1 MNVFF
6 TLYCRAFQAVMRVA
20 YPFLPYRDPKIFND
34 VSEIADEL
42 KRQGKRQALIV
53 TGKTVNS
60 LGKTEKLKESLAHNG
75 IGYTVFDSTVANPTV
90 ENVNA
95 AYSLYKSEGC
105 DAIIG
110 FGGGSPIDCAKA
122 VGSIAAR
129 KNVPLQKMQGG
140 LCVRRKTPYL
150 IAVPTTSGTGSEVTP
165 TSVIS
170 DSESD
175 RKFTVN
181 DFALIPSGA
190 LIDPGNT
197 VSVPPRLSATTG
209 MDALTHAVEAYI
221 GWTRIKCAD
230 ADAVRAVKLVFEN
243 LEAVYENGENRE
255 ARKNMMLASYLAG
268 KAFSRKYVGYVHAVA
283 HSLGG
288 RYNVAHG
295 FANAVLLPHVLEE
308 YGKSAYKKLSRLAIE
323 TGVAD
328 EGDRRDVA
336 AKKFID
342 AIKEMNARMNIPTFF
357 EEIKADD
364 IREMARHAS
373 KEANPLYP
381 VPRLMDASELEKIYY
396 SVMQNA

>member
-1 MNVFF
+1 
-6 TLYCRAFQAVMRVA
+6 MRGA

-34 VSEIADEL
+34 VSDIADEL
-42 KRQGKRQALIV
+42 KRQGKSCALII
-53 TGKTVNS
+53 TGKTVHS
-60 LGKTEKLKESLAHNG
+60 LGKTEKLKMCLEKNG
-75 IGYTVFDSTVANPTV
+75 IAHTVFDSTVANPTL

-95 AYSLYKSEGC
+95 AYSLYKKDGC

-122 VGSIAAR
+122 VAALAAR
-129 KNVPLQKMQGG
+129 RNVPLQKMRGV
-140 LCVRRKTPYL
+140 LRVRRKTPYL
-150 IAVPTTSGTGSEVTP
+150 VAVPTTSGTGSEVTP

-170 DSESD
+170 DSESG

-181 DFALIPSGA
+181 DFVLIPSGA
-190 LIDPGNT
+190 LIDPENT
-197 VSVPPRLSATTG
+197 LTVPPRLSATTG

-221 GWTRIKCAD
+221 GWTSVKRAD
-230 ADAVRAVKLVFEN
+230 ADALRAIKLIFEN

-295 FANAVLLPHVLEE
+295 FANAVLLPVVLEE
-308 YGKSAYKKLSRLAIE
+308 YGESAHKKLSRLALE
-323 TGVAD
+323 TGVAE
-328 EGDRRDVA
+328 EGDRQDVA

-342 AIKEMNARMNIPTFF
+342 AIKGMNARMNIPTCF

-364 IREMARHAS
+364 IKEMARHAA

-381 VPRLMDASELEKIYY
+381 VPRLMDASQLEKIYY
-396 SVMQNA
+396 RVMPKG